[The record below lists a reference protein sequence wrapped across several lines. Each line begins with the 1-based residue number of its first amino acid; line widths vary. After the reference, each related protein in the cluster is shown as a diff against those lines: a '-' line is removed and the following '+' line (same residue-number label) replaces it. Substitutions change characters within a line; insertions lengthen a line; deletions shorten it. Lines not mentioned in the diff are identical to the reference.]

1 MRKTAPTEDDQE
13 PNYLA
18 LEHGQPSD
26 ESDQDLIVGE
36 DELQNNERKKRG
48 KKSASILNYTWL
60 SITKFHNVKS
70 EAEALT
76 KILNES
82 SRKVREESKMRHR
95 RLIEKAQA
103 QRTRLE
109 ERITREKHQAT
120 IYEVRRVLNKF
131 PRE

>member
-1 MRKTAPTEDDQE
+1 
-13 PNYLA
+13 
-18 LEHGQPSD
+18 
-26 ESDQDLIVGE
+26 LIVGE

-109 ERITREKHQAT
+109 ERITREKH
-120 IYEVRRVLNKF
+120 
-131 PRE
+131 